1 MELKDL
7 LNVALKIESDGYEM
21 YSKLAEENEGELKT
35 LFADLADQEREH
47 QKKFKEIFEKAEKEE
62 GTYYSWADDENAGY
76 LMTFAELSIFPKLAS
91 GIKAN
96 SINDALDFAI
106 GVEKDSIIFYSDLK
120 VYFKNKE
127 TIEKIIAEEKK
138 HLMDLLKSRK

>member
-7 LNVALKIESDGYEM
+7 LNVALKVESDGYEL
-21 YSKLAEENEGELKT
+21 YSKLAGENKGELKT
-35 LFADLADQEREH
+35 LFTDLAEQERQH
-47 QKKFKEIFEKAEKEE
+47 QKKFKEIFEKVEKEE
-62 GTYYSWADDENAGY
+62 GAYYNWADDENAGY
-76 LMTFAELSIFPKLAS
+76 LMTFAELSIFPKLA
-91 GIKAN
+91 GGFKAE

-127 TIEKIIAEEKK
+127 TIEQIIAEEKN